1 MSEEIVKEVT
11 EETEEAAVEAAEATT
26 ETNSVWAGFEE
37 KMKANTVITVEIAGV
52 VKSGVVA
59 YIDGVRGFIPASQ
72 LSTEYVEDLESWLG
86 KMVDVMI
93 IEAKEDEKRLILS
106 GKKVAR
112 KEERKKKFEAIT
124 VGSVLEGT
132 VESLQPYGAFINLGD
147 KISGLVHISQI
158 STKRIKTPE
167 DVLAV
172 GDKVTVKVLSNEKR
186 KISLS
191 MRAVLED
198 AKKEEEAAAPKEETF
213 HYKEK
218 GKASTSLG
226 DLLKDIQL

>member
-11 EETEEAAVEAAEATT
+11 EEAVEAAA
-26 ETNSVWAGFEE
+26 ETNSVWADFEE
-37 KMKANTVITVEIAGV
+37 KMKANTVITVEVSGV

-72 LSTEYVEDLESWLG
+72 LSAEYVENLEEWLG
-86 KMVDVMI
+86 KTVDVMI
-93 IEAKEDEKRLILS
+93 IEAKEAEKRLILS

-112 KEERKKKFEAIT
+112 REERKKKFDAIT

-132 VESLQPYGAFINLGD
+132 VESLQPYGAFIDLGD
-147 KISGLVHISQI
+147 KISGLVHVSQI
-158 STKRIKTPE
+158 SIKRIKTPDE
-167 DVLAV
+167 VLKV

-191 MRAVLED
+191 KKALEEE
-198 AKKEEEAAAPKEETF
+198 AKKEEEAAAPKEEVF
-213 HYKEK
+213 KYKET
-218 GKASTSLG
+218 GKAATSLG
-226 DLLKDIQL
+226 DLLKNIQL

>member
-1 MSEEIVKEVT
+1 MSEEMVKEVT
-11 EETEEAAVEAAEATT
+11 EETEAAA
-26 ETNSVWAGFEE
+26 ETNSVWADFEE
-37 KMKANTVITVEIAGV
+37 KMKANTVITVEVKGV

-72 LSTEYVEDLESWLG
+72 LAAEYVEDLESWLG
-86 KMVDVMI
+86 KTVDVMI

-106 GKKVAR
+106 GKKVVR
-112 KEERKKKFEAIT
+112 REERKKKFDAIT

-132 VESLQPYGAFINLGD
+132 VESLQPYGAFVNLGD

-172 GDKVTVKVLSNEKR
+172 GDKVTVKVLSNEKK

-191 MRAVLED
+191 MRAVVED
-198 AKKEEEAAAPKEETF
+198 AKKAEEAAEPKEETF

-218 GKASTSLG
+218 GKASTNLG

>member
-1 MSEEIVKEVT
+1 MSEEMVKEVTEVT
-11 EETEEAAVEAAEATT
+11 EETEAAAA
-26 ETNSVWAGFEE
+26 ETNSVWADFEE
-37 KMKANTVITVEIAGV
+37 KMKANTVITVEVKGV

-72 LSTEYVEDLESWLG
+72 LAAEYVEDLESWLG
-86 KMVDVMI
+86 KTVDVMI

-106 GKKVAR
+106 GKKVVR
-112 KEERKKKFEAIT
+112 REERKKKFDAIT

-132 VESLQPYGAFINLGD
+132 VESLQPYGAFVNLGD

-167 DVLAV
+167 EVLAV
-172 GDKVTVKVLSNEKR
+172 GDKVTVKVLSNEKK

-191 MRAVLED
+191 MRAVVED
-198 AKKEEEAAAPKEETF
+198 AKKAEEAAEPKEETF

-218 GKASTSLG
+218 GKASTNLG

>member
-11 EETEEAAVEAAEATT
+11 EEVTEETEETAA

-112 KEERKKKFEAIT
+112 KEERKKKFESIT

-132 VESLQPYGAFINLGD
+132 VESLQPYGAFIDLGD
-147 KISGLVHISQI
+147 NISGLVHISQI

-218 GKASTSLG
+218 GKASTNLG

>member
-11 EETEEAAVEAAEATT
+11 EETEEATA

-86 KMVDVMI
+86 KTVDVMI

-112 KEERKKKFEAIT
+112 REERKKKFESIS

-132 VESLQPYGAFINLGD
+132 VESLQPYGAFIDLGD
-147 KISGLVHISQI
+147 KISGLVHVSQI
-158 STKRIKTPE
+158 STKRVKSPE
-167 DVLAV
+167 DVLSV

-191 MRAVLED
+191 MKAVIED
-198 AKKEEEAAAPKEETF
+198 TKKEEEAAAPKEETF

>member
-11 EETEEAAVEAAEATT
+11 EETEVVAA
-26 ETNSVWAGFEE
+26 ETNSVWADFEE
-37 KMKANTVITVEIAGV
+37 KMKANTVITVEVAGV

-72 LSTEYVEDLESWLG
+72 LAAEYVEDLESWLG
-86 KMVDVMI
+86 KTVDVMI
-93 IEAKEDEKRLILS
+93 IEAKEEEKRLILS

-112 KEERKKKFEAIT
+112 REERKKKFEAIT

-132 VESLQPYGAFINLGD
+132 VESLQPYGAFIDLGD

-226 DLLKDIQL
+226 DLLKDIQR

>member
-1 MSEEIVKEVT
+1 MSEENVKEVTEEVT
-11 EETEEAAVEAAEATT
+11 EETEETAA

-112 KEERKKKFEAIT
+112 KEERKKKFESIT

-132 VESLQPYGAFINLGD
+132 VESLQPYGAFIDLGD

-218 GKASTSLG
+218 GKASTNLG

>member
-11 EETEEAAVEAAEATT
+11 EETDEAAA

-112 KEERKKKFEAIT
+112 REERKKKFESIT
-124 VGSVLEGT
+124 VGSVVEGT
-132 VESLQPYGAFINLGD
+132 VESLQPYGAFIDLGD

-167 DVLAV
+167 EVLAV

-198 AKKEEEAAAPKEETF
+198 AKKEEEAAAPKEEAF

-218 GKASTSLG
+218 GKASTNLG

>member
-11 EETEEAAVEAAEATT
+11 EEVTEETEETAAEA
-26 ETNSVWAGFEE
+26 NSVWAGFEE

-59 YIDGVRGFIPASQ
+59 YIDGVRGFIPASK

-112 KEERKKKFEAIT
+112 KEERKKKFESIT

-132 VESLQPYGAFINLGD
+132 VESLQPYGAFIDLGD

-218 GKASTSLG
+218 GKASTNLG

>member
-11 EETEEAAVEAAEATT
+11 EETEEAAA
-26 ETNSVWAGFEE
+26 ETNSVWTGFEE

-86 KMVDVMI
+86 KTVDVMI
-93 IEAKEDEKRLILS
+93 IEAKEEEKRLILS

-112 KEERKKKFEAIT
+112 REERRRKYDAIT
-124 VGSVLEGT
+124 VGSILEGT
-132 VESLQPYGAFINLGD
+132 VESLQPYGAFIDLGD
-147 KISGLVHISQI
+147 KISGLVHVSQI
-158 STKRIKTPE
+158 STKRIKSPE

-191 MRAVLED
+191 MRAVIED

>member
-1 MSEEIVKEVT
+1 MSEEIVKEVI
-11 EETEEAAVEAAEATT
+11 EETEEAAEATA

-112 KEERKKKFEAIT
+112 REERKKKFEGIT

-132 VESLQPYGAFINLGD
+132 VESLQPYGAFIDLGD

-218 GKASTSLG
+218 GKASTNLG

>member
-1 MSEEIVKEVT
+1 MSEEMVKEVTEVTEVT
-11 EETEEAAVEAAEATT
+11 EETEAAA
-26 ETNSVWAGFEE
+26 ETNSVWADFEE
-37 KMKANTVITVEIAGV
+37 KVKANTVITVEVKGV

-72 LSTEYVEDLESWLG
+72 LAAEYVEDLESWLG
-86 KMVDVMI
+86 KTVDVMI

-106 GKKVAR
+106 GKKVVR
-112 KEERKKKFEAIT
+112 REERKKKFDAIT

-132 VESLQPYGAFINLGD
+132 VESLQPYGAFVNLGD

-172 GDKVTVKVLSNEKR
+172 GDKVTVKVLSNEKK

-191 MRAVLED
+191 MRAVVED
-198 AKKEEEAAAPKEETF
+198 AKKAEEAAEPKEETF

-218 GKASTSLG
+218 GKASTNLG

>member
-11 EETEEAAVEAAEATT
+11 EVTEETAA

-37 KMKANTVITVEIAGV
+37 KMKANTVMTVEIAGV

-72 LSTEYVEDLESWLG
+72 LSTEFVEDLESWLG
-86 KMVDVMI
+86 KTVDVMI
-93 IEAKEDEKRLILS
+93 IEAKEEDKRLILS
-106 GKKVAR
+106 GRKVAR
-112 KEERKKKFEAIT
+112 KEERKKKFESIT

-132 VESLQPYGAFINLGD
+132 VESLQPYGAFIDLGD
-147 KISGLVHISQI
+147 RISGLVHISQI
-158 STKRIKTPE
+158 STKRVKTPE

-218 GKASTSLG
+218 GKASTNLG
-226 DLLKDIQL
+226 DLLKGIQL

>member
-11 EETEEAAVEAAEATT
+11 EEVTEETEDTAA

-112 KEERKKKFEAIT
+112 REERKKKFELIT

-132 VESLQPYGAFINLGD
+132 VESLQPYGAFIDLGD

-218 GKASTSLG
+218 GKASTNLG

>member
-1 MSEEIVKEVT
+1 MKMSEEIVKEVT
-11 EETEEAAVEAAEATT
+11 EEVTEETEETAA

-112 KEERKKKFEAIT
+112 KEERKKKFESIT

-132 VESLQPYGAFINLGD
+132 VESLQPYGAFIDLGD

-218 GKASTSLG
+218 GKASTNLG

>member
-1 MSEEIVKEVT
+1 MSEEMVKEVTEVT
-11 EETEEAAVEAAEATT
+11 EETEAAA
-26 ETNSVWAGFEE
+26 ETNSVWADFEE
-37 KMKANTVITVEIAGV
+37 KMKANTVITVEVKGV

-72 LSTEYVEDLESWLG
+72 LAAEYVEDLESWLG
-86 KMVDVMI
+86 KTVDVMI

-106 GKKVAR
+106 GKKVVR
-112 KEERKKKFEAIT
+112 REERKKKFDAIT

-132 VESLQPYGAFINLGD
+132 VESLQPYGAFVNLGD

-172 GDKVTVKVLSNEKR
+172 GDKVTVKVLSNEKK

-191 MRAVLED
+191 MRAVVED
-198 AKKEEEAAAPKEETF
+198 AKKAEEAAEPKEETF

-218 GKASTSLG
+218 GKASTNLG

>member
-11 EETEEAAVEAAEATT
+11 EEVTEETEETAA

-112 KEERKKKFEAIT
+112 REERKKKFESIT
-124 VGSVLEGT
+124 VGSVVEGT
-132 VESLQPYGAFINLGD
+132 VESLQPYGAFIDLGD

-172 GDKVTVKVLSNEKR
+172 GDKVTVKVLSNEKG

-218 GKASTSLG
+218 GKASTNLG

>member
-1 MSEEIVKEVT
+1 MSEEIVTEVTEEVT
-11 EETEEAAVEAAEATT
+11 EETEETAAEA
-26 ETNSVWAGFEE
+26 NSVWAGFEE

-112 KEERKKKFEAIT
+112 KEERKKKFESLT

-132 VESLQPYGAFINLGD
+132 VESLQPYGAFIDLGD

-218 GKASTSLG
+218 GKASTNLG

>member
-11 EETEEAAVEAAEATT
+11 EEVTEETEETAAEA
-26 ETNSVWAGFEE
+26 NSVWAGFEE

-112 KEERKKKFEAIT
+112 KEERKKKFESIT

-132 VESLQPYGAFINLGD
+132 VESLQPYGAIIDLGD

>member
-1 MSEEIVKEVT
+1 MSEEMVKEVV
-11 EETEEAAVEAAEATT
+11 EETVEETAETAEAV
-26 ETNSVWAGFEE
+26 SVWAGFEE

-72 LSTEYVEDLESWLG
+72 LSAEYVEDLESWLG
-86 KMVDVMI
+86 KTVDVMI

-106 GKKVAR
+106 GRKVAR
-112 KEERKKKFEAIT
+112 REERKKKFESIA
-124 VGSVLEGT
+124 VGSILEGT
-132 VESLQPYGAFINLGD
+132 VESIKDYGAFIDLGD
-147 KISGLVHISQI
+147 RISGLVHISQI
-158 STKRIKTPE
+158 STKRIKTPDE
-167 DVLAV
+167 VLAV

-191 MRAVLED
+191 MRAVVED
-198 AKKEEEAAAPKEETF
+198 AKQEEEAAAPKEETF

-218 GKASTSLG
+218 GKAATSLG

>member
-11 EETEEAAVEAAEATT
+11 EEVTEETEETAAEA
-26 ETNSVWAGFEE
+26 NSVWAGFEE

-112 KEERKKKFEAIT
+112 KEERKKKFESIT

-132 VESLQPYGAFINLGD
+132 VESLQPYGAFIDLGD

-218 GKASTSLG
+218 GKASTNLG

>member
-11 EETEEAAVEAAEATT
+11 EEVTEETEDTAA

-112 KEERKKKFEAIT
+112 REERKKKFESIT

-132 VESLQPYGAFINLGD
+132 VESLQPYGAFIDLGD

-218 GKASTSLG
+218 GKASTNLG

>member
-11 EETEEAAVEAAEATT
+11 EEVTEETEETAA

-112 KEERKKKFEAIT
+112 KEERKKKFESIT

-132 VESLQPYGAFINLGD
+132 VESLQPYGAFIDLGD

-158 STKRIKTPE
+158 SQKRISSVHE
-167 DVLAV
+167 VLKE
-172 GDKVTVKVLSNEKR
+172 GQKVKAKILNTNDGKV
-186 KISLS
+186 SLS
-191 MRAVLED
+191 MKALED
-198 AKKEEEAAAPKEETF
+198 IMEKPQEEEEAEAIEYSSNETA
-213 HYKEK
+213 
-218 GKASTSLG
+218 GTSLG
-226 DLLKDIQL
+226 DLLSRFKL

>member
-11 EETEEAAVEAAEATT
+11 EEVTEETEETAA

-112 KEERKKKFEAIT
+112 REERKKKFESIT

-132 VESLQPYGAFINLGD
+132 VESLQPYGAFIDLGD

-218 GKASTSLG
+218 GKASTNLG

>member
-11 EETEEAAVEAAEATT
+11 EEVTEETEETAAEA
-26 ETNSVWAGFEE
+26 NSVWAGFEE

-112 KEERKKKFEAIT
+112 KEERKKKFESIT
-124 VGSVLEGT
+124 GGSVLEGT
-132 VESLQPYGAFINLGD
+132 VESLQPYGAFIDLGD

-198 AKKEEEAAAPKEETF
+198 AKKAAAPKEETF

-218 GKASTSLG
+218 GKASTNLG

>member
-1 MSEEIVKEVT
+1 
-11 EETEEAAVEAAEATT
+11 
-26 ETNSVWAGFEE
+26 
-37 KMKANTVITVEIAGV
+37 
-52 VKSGVVA
+52 
-59 YIDGVRGFIPASQ
+59 
-72 LSTEYVEDLESWLG
+72 
-86 KMVDVMI
+86 MI
-93 IEAKEDEKRLILS
+93 IEAKEEEKRLILS

-112 KEERKKKFEAIT
+112 REERKKKFEAIT

-132 VESLQPYGAFINLGD
+132 VESLQPYGAFIDLGD

>member
-11 EETEEAAVEAAEATT
+11 EETEVVAA
-26 ETNSVWAGFEE
+26 ETNSVWADFEE
-37 KMKANTVITVEIAGV
+37 KMKANTVITVEVAGV

-72 LSTEYVEDLESWLG
+72 LAAEYVEDLESWLG
-86 KMVDVMI
+86 KTVDVMI
-93 IEAKEDEKRLILS
+93 IEAKEEEKRLILS

-112 KEERKKKFEAIT
+112 REERKKKFEAIT

-132 VESLQPYGAFINLGD
+132 VESLQPYGAFIDLGD

>member
-11 EETEEAAVEAAEATT
+11 EEVTEETEETAA

-112 KEERKKKFEAIT
+112 KEERKKKFESIT

-132 VESLQPYGAFINLGD
+132 VESLQPYGAFIDLGD

>member
-1 MSEEIVKEVT
+1 MSEEMVKEVTEVTEVT
-11 EETEEAAVEAAEATT
+11 EETEAAA
-26 ETNSVWAGFEE
+26 ETNSVWADFEE
-37 KMKANTVITVEIAGV
+37 KMKANTVITVEVKGV

-72 LSTEYVEDLESWLG
+72 LAAEYVEDLESWLG
-86 KMVDVMI
+86 KTVDVMI

-106 GKKVAR
+106 GKKVVR
-112 KEERKKKFEAIT
+112 REERKKKFDAIT

-132 VESLQPYGAFINLGD
+132 VESLQPYGAFVNLGD

-172 GDKVTVKVLSNEKR
+172 GDKVTVKVLSNEKK

-191 MRAVLED
+191 MRAVVED
-198 AKKEEEAAAPKEETF
+198 AKKAEEAAEPKEETF

-218 GKASTSLG
+218 GKASTNLG

>member
-11 EETEEAAVEAAEATT
+11 EEVTEETEETAAEA
-26 ETNSVWAGFEE
+26 NSVWAGFEE

-112 KEERKKKFEAIT
+112 KEERKKKFESIT

-132 VESLQPYGAFINLGD
+132 VESLQPYGAFIDLGD

>member
-11 EETEEAAVEAAEATT
+11 EETEVVAA
-26 ETNSVWAGFEE
+26 ETNSVWADFEE
-37 KMKANTVITVEIAGV
+37 KMKANTVITVEVAGV

-72 LSTEYVEDLESWLG
+72 LAAEYVEDLESWLG
-86 KMVDVMI
+86 KTVDVMI
-93 IEAKEDEKRLILS
+93 IEAKEEEKRLILS

-112 KEERKKKFEAIT
+112 REERKKKFEAIT

-132 VESLQPYGAFINLGD
+132 VESLQPYGAFIDLGD
-147 KISGLVHISQI
+147 KISGVVHISQI

>member
-11 EETEEAAVEAAEATT
+11 EETEEAAA

-86 KMVDVMI
+86 KTVDVMI

-112 KEERKKKFEAIT
+112 REERKKKFESIS

-132 VESLQPYGAFINLGD
+132 VESLQPYGAFIDLGD
-147 KISGLVHISQI
+147 KISGLVHVSQI
-158 STKRIKTPE
+158 STKRVKSPE

-191 MRAVLED
+191 MKAVIED
-198 AKKEEEAAAPKEETF
+198 TKKEEEAAAPKEETF